1 MYENYVTKKIKA
13 IILFLLT
20 PFIYTPLHAQKT
32 KTGMIWG
39 ELLDN
44 FTRESLIGARVTLLT
59 GDSVAVD
66 SMVTNKGNCVN
77 NIWGAWF
84 F

>member
-1 MYENYVTKKIKA
+1 MKTMSQEKIKA

-44 FTRESLIGARVTLLT
+44 FTLHARIA
-59 GDSVAVD
+59 DRR
-66 SMVTNKGNCVN
+66 KGYASY
-77 NIWGAWF
+77 GG
-84 F
+84 